1 MKITISNSSIKKC
14 RNKFPI
20 IRIGKVINSAL
31 LLFQVCDIEQIIAE
45 FIYDFDNKQLYNILL
60 YLIRENCEEQKIID
74 ELKDFD
80 YEKID

>member
-1 MKITISNSSIKKC
+1 MKITISNSSIKRC
-14 RNKFPI
+14 RNKVPI
-20 IRIGKVINSAL
+20 TGIGKVINSAL
-31 LLFQVCDIEQIIAE
+31 LLFQLCDVEQIIAE

-60 YLIRENCEEQKIID
+60 YLIRENCEDQKIID